1 MAASTSLAFRSVR
14 KQSISASSSP
24 AFDPT
29 SLSAATMPLSP
40 SPLPGMNA
48 STIPSAAASSSADG
62 GIGSSLIG
70 PGGAALMA
78 GAPAAANTIANK
90 QAVAG
95 SSLYQACLNLRDRLY
110 SVPGFGE
117 AYLDE
122 MAATN
127 SAVSP
132 STASD
137 PLSPTAGS
145 PTSPTGAPARK
156 SSSDPVTQ
164 LWQCFRL
171 GSPLC
176 ALFNTMN
183 PDVELPV
190 NPDANRSNANACK
203 AQVMKFIIALKEK
216 LGWDPDDIF
225 TVSQLYLNDTNGFVK
240 VVRTINRLLDVFE
253 ERGLLIE
260 TNRKSDNDDLDHPSD
275 DRAKVIRELL
285 TTERK
290 YVQDLEVM
298 QNYARALAQY
308 DILPPDTLHNLFG
321 NLNKLVDV
329 QRRFLICVEENVRRP
344 PDEQHFGHVFM
355 TMEDDF
361 TVYEPFCAN
370 YNLAL
375 DLINQEAHNLVR
387 LKGMPLAQGC
397 YLDPAYELPTF
408 MIKPVQRICKYPLLL
423 EQLLKKTPE
432 DAPRYQELEDGLEVM
447 HRITDKVNETSR
459 LQENAQL
466 VKELEWRVEDWKGH
480 NIKTF
485 GLLLLSDVFMVAKS
499 DTEREYH
506 VYLFEKILL
515 CCKELAP
522 AAQKKSSKNNSILKQ
537 KGGPASAAGGK
548 KAKTTLQLKG
558 RIFINNVTGVFANS
572 KMSSILGA
580 PSGQHA
586 LQVWWRGDV
595 DHESF
600 ALKCKNE
607 EQLKQWQTAINK
619 LIDEVNLR
627 RQQAAA
633 QHYSQQ
639 QQQQQHNINMA
650 GAGTRRI
657 TQMSSHF
664 PQTPLSEVGLVNPFT
679 SAVLPPSGLS
689 RTQSQASSYR
699 YDDEDSE
706 GASYYEPTSGRATPA
721 QGRYSQPGTEGR
733 ERGNSLASNGNNDL
747 RPRARTEDQ
756 DSSVMAQW
764 RSHSP
769 AVPPPMPRGLSY
781 SSGAD
786 QHQHALRKASS
797 SRQLR
802 QASNASSRTPRAG
815 GVDGGAVEYLDG
827 SSDSASSD
835 LRYAAGRPRGDS
847 VASSM
852 SCTTSDSGAAHSR
865 SRSASNPQMYVLP
878 PHMQGPAPP
887 MPKVPY
893 VGDGKNAGS
902 PTSATAPSSTSTAA
916 AVGAAATGANGVD
929 KRFSSSSISTSESG
943 QSGQS
948 RPQSST
954 AASSPVN
961 ANLNGYTATPTAP
974 STLRNH
980 QTPHTYRPTPT
991 PTPTSASASAASS
1004 SAAVKLNVS
1013 FQDDKYV
1020 VVVLS
1025 TTSFSA
1031 LLDKVTKKI
1040 RLCSGKLVEHTLRM
1054 RYIDDD
1060 GDAVLISDDDD
1071 VQMAFDSALAGG
1083 EVELVVT

>member
-1 MAASTSLAFRSVR
+1 MNPS
-14 KQSISASSSP
+14 SASSTV
-24 AFDPT
+24 A
-29 SLSAATMPLSP
+29 
-40 SPLPGMNA
+40 
-48 STIPSAAASSSADG
+48 SSADG
-62 GIGSSLIG
+62 GIGASLIG

-110 SVPGFGE
+110 CVPGFGE

-122 MAATN
+122 MVAAN
-127 SAVSP
+127 SATSP
-132 STASD
+132 SD
-137 PLSPTAGS
+137 PLSPTSGS
-145 PTSPTGAPARK
+145 PTSPTGASSARK

-183 PDVELPV
+183 PQVELPV

-290 YVQDLEVM
+290 YVQDLEVL

-355 TMEDDF
+355 TMEEDF
-361 TVYEPFCAN
+361 AVYEPFCAN

-387 LKGMPLAQGC
+387 LKGMPSAQGC

-447 HRITDKVNETSR
+447 RRITDKVNETSR

-515 CCKELAP
+515 CCKEIAP
-522 AAQKKSSKNNSILKQ
+522 TQQKKGSKNNSLLKQ
-537 KGGPASAAGGK
+537 KGASAAAAGGK
-548 KAKTTLQLKG
+548 KVKTTLQLKG
-558 RIFINNVTGVFANS
+558 RIFINNVTGAFANS

-633 QHYSQQ
+633 QLYSQQ
-639 QQQQQHNINMA
+639 HAQSINMA
-650 GAGTRRI
+650 G
-657 TQMSSHF
+657 
-664 PQTPLSEVGLVNPFT
+664 
-679 SAVLPPSGLS
+679 
-689 RTQSQASSYR
+689 
-699 YDDEDSE
+699 
-706 GASYYEPTSGRATPA
+706 
-721 QGRYSQPGTEGR
+721 
-733 ERGNSLASNGNNDL
+733 
-747 RPRARTEDQ
+747 
-756 DSSVMAQW
+756 
-764 RSHSP
+764 
-769 AVPPPMPRGLSY
+769 
-781 SSGAD
+781 
-786 QHQHALRKASS
+786 
-797 SRQLR
+797 
-802 QASNASSRTPRAG
+802 
-815 GVDGGAVEYLDG
+815 
-827 SSDSASSD
+827 
-835 LRYAAGRPRGDS
+835 
-847 VASSM
+847 
-852 SCTTSDSGAAHSR
+852 
-865 SRSASNPQMYVLP
+865 
-878 PHMQGPAPP
+878 
-887 MPKVPY
+887 
-893 VGDGKNAGS
+893 
-902 PTSATAPSSTSTAA
+902 
-916 AVGAAATGANGVD
+916 TGAL
-929 KRFSSSSISTSESG
+929 I
-943 QSGQS
+943 
-948 RPQSST
+948 
-954 AASSPVN
+954 VN
-961 ANLNGYTATPTAP
+961 
-974 STLRNH
+974 
-980 QTPHTYRPTPT
+980 
-991 PTPTSASASAASS
+991 
-1004 SAAVKLNVS
+1004 
-1013 FQDDKYV
+1013 FQEDKYV
-1020 VVVLS
+1020 VVALS
-1025 TTSFSA
+1025 TTSFNT
-1031 LLDKVTKKI
+1031 LLEKVTKKV
-1040 RLCSGKLVEHTLRM
+1040 RVCSGKAIEHTLRM
-1054 RYIDDD
+1054 KYVDED
-1060 GDAVLISDDDD
+1060 GDTVVMMDDDD
-1071 VQMAFDSALAGG
+1071 VGMAFDTARLKG
-1083 EVELVVT
+1083 EVELIVN

>member
-1 MAASTSLAFRSVR
+1 MAASTSLAFRSIR
-14 KQSISASSSP
+14 KQSISSSSSP

-29 SLSAATMPLSP
+29 TLSAASMPLSP

-48 STIPSAAASSSADG
+48 SSASSTAASSADG
-62 GIGSSLIG
+62 GIGASLIG

-110 SVPGFGE
+110 CVPGFGE
-117 AYLDE
+117 PYLDE
-122 MAATN
+122 MVAAN
-127 SAVSP
+127 SAASP
-132 STASD
+132 SD
-137 PLSPTAGS
+137 PLSPASGS
-145 PTSPTGAPARK
+145 PTSPTGAASARK

-183 PDVELPV
+183 PEVELPV

-253 ERGLLIE
+253 ERGLLIQ

-290 YVQDLEVM
+290 YVQDLEVL

-355 TMEDDF
+355 TMEEDF
-361 TVYEPFCAN
+361 AVYEPFCAN

-387 LKGMPLAQGC
+387 LKGMPSAQGC

-447 HRITDKVNETSR
+447 RRITDKVNETSR

-480 NIKTF
+480 NIRTF

-515 CCKELAP
+515 CCKEIAP
-522 AAQKKSSKNNSILKQ
+522 TQQKKGNKNNSLLKQ
-537 KGGPASAAGGK
+537 KGVSAATAGK
-548 KAKTTLQLKG
+548 KVKTTLQLKG
-558 RIFINNVTGVFANS
+558 RIFINNVTGAFANS

-619 LIDEVNLR
+619 LIDEVNSR

-633 QHYSQQ
+633 QLYSQQ
-639 QQQQQHNINMA
+639 HQQNINMA
-650 GAGTRRI
+650 GTGAVGRRI
-657 TQMSSHF
+657 TQTSSHF
-664 PQTPLSEVGLVNPFT
+664 PQTPLSEMAPANPF
-679 SAVLPPSGLS
+679 SALPASGLS

-699 YDDEDSE
+699 FEEEELSE
-706 GASYYEPTSGRATPA
+706 GGTSGRVTPA
-721 QGRYSQPGTEGR
+721 GGVGRFSQSGSEGR
-733 ERGNSLASNGNNDL
+733 ERQNSTASNGDL

-786 QHQHALRKASS
+786 QQQQQHALRKASS

-802 QASNASSRTPRAG
+802 QPTQGGYTRRGA

-827 SSDSASSD
+827 SSDSASSGSHF
-835 LRYAAGRPRGDS
+835 GRARGDS

-852 SCTTSDSGAAHSR
+852 SRAMNDNGAAHSR
-865 SRSASNPQMYVLP
+865 SRSASNPQQHPYMLQQSGPPPPLP
-878 PHMQGPAPP
+878 KAPI
-887 MPKVPY
+887 
-893 VGDGKNAGS
+893 GEHLKNPSAIQMAG
-902 PTSATAPSSTSTAA
+902 
-916 AVGAAATGANGVD
+916 GGVD

-943 QSGQS
+943 SNS

-954 AASSPVN
+954 TASSPIN
-961 ANLNGYTATPTAP
+961 PTTNHSSSTSALRNSRPPQHQPQPTTPT
-974 STLRNH
+974 
-980 QTPHTYRPTPT
+980 
-991 PTPTSASASAASS
+991 TPTSASNAI
-1004 SAAVKLNVS
+1004 KLIVN
-1013 FQDDKYV
+1013 FGEDKYV

-1025 TTSFSA
+1025 STSFST
-1031 LLDKVTKKI
+1031 LLEKVTKKV
-1040 RLCSGKLVEHTLRM
+1040 RVCSGKTIDHTLRM
-1054 RYIDDD
+1054 RYVDED
-1060 GDAVLISDDDD
+1060 GDTVVMMDDDD
-1071 VQMAFDSALAGG
+1071 VGMAFDTARFKG
-1083 EVELVVT
+1083 EVELIVN

>member
-1 MAASTSLAFRSVR
+1 MAAAASLAFRSVR

-24 AFDPT
+24 AFDPASIST
-29 SLSAATMPLSP
+29 ANLPLSP

-48 STIPSAAASSSADG
+48 SHISSAATGSSDG

-122 MAATN
+122 LAPTSAASSN
-127 SAVSP
+127 
-132 STASD
+132 
-137 PLSPTAGS
+137 GS
-145 PTSPTGAPARK
+145 PTSPTGAPVPKA
-156 SSSDPVTQ
+156 SSDPVTQ

-260 TNRKSDNDDLDHPSD
+260 TNRKTDNDDLDHPSD

-387 LKGMPLAQGC
+387 LKGMPSAQGC

-432 DAPRYQELEDGLEVM
+432 DAPPYQELEEGLEVM
-447 HRITDKVNETSR
+447 RSITDKVNENSR

-485 GLLLLSDVFMVAKS
+485 GLLLLSDTFMVAKS

-515 CCKELAP
+515 CCKEIAP
-522 AAQKKSSKNNSILKQ
+522 AAQKKSNKNNSLLKQ
-537 KGGPASAAGGK
+537 KNGTSNVGGK
-548 KAKTTLQLKG
+548 KVKTTLQLKG
-558 RIFINNVTGVFANS
+558 RIFINNVTGAFANS

-619 LIDEVNLR
+619 LIDEVNMR

-633 QHYSQQ
+633 QHYQQ
-639 QQQQQHNINMA
+639 QQSLNLA
-650 GAGTRRI
+650 GAGALGRRI
-657 TQMSSHF
+657 TQTSSHF
-664 PQTPLSEVGLVNPFT
+664 PQTPLAEMAPPNPFT
-679 SAVLPPSGLS
+679 SAAATGGLPPSGLA
-689 RTQSQASSYR
+689 RTTSQASSYR
-699 YDDEDSE
+699 YDDEDE
-706 GASYYEPTSGRATPA
+706 GQSYYEPASGRGTPA
-721 QGRYSQPGTEGR
+721 QGRYSQPGTDGR
-733 ERGNSLASNGNNDL
+733 SSSNGDL

-756 DSSVMAQW
+756 DSAVMAQW

-769 AVPPPMPRGLSY
+769 AVPPPLPRGLSY

-786 QHQHALRKASS
+786 QHGLRKASS

-802 QASNASSRTPRAG
+802 QPNAGPGRNARAG
-815 GVDGGAVEYLDG
+815 AEAVEYLDG
-827 SSDSASSD
+827 SSDSADSFKYGTS
-835 LRYAAGRPRGDS
+835 RPRGDS
-847 VASSM
+847 TASSM
-852 SCTTSDSGAAHSR
+852 SRTTSDNGAAHSR
-865 SRSASNPQMYVLP
+865 SRSASNPQMFVLP
-878 PHMQGPAPP
+878 PHMQGAAPP
-887 MPKVPY
+887 LPKLPL
-893 VGDGKNAGS
+893 DKTAGGGQSS
-902 PTSATAPSSTSTAA
+902 PTTTTTGGTSASGQ
-916 AVGAAATGANGVD
+916 GAAGD
-929 KRFSSSSISTSESG
+929 KRFSNSSIATSESA
-943 QSGQS
+943 QSGAS

-961 ANLNGYTATPTAP
+961 ATLPTSSRHRPIPQP
-974 STLRNH
+974 STPN
-980 QTPHTYRPTPT
+980 
-991 PTPTSASASAASS
+991 SAAIR
-1004 SAAVKLNVS
+1004 LNIT
-1013 FQDDKYV
+1013 FQEDKFV

-1025 TTSFSA
+1025 STPYNA
-1031 LLDKVTKKI
+1031 LLEKVTKKI
-1040 RLCSGKLVEHTLRM
+1040 RLCSGKQVDQVRM
-1054 RYIDDD
+1054 RYIDED

-1071 VQMAFDSALAGG
+1071 VQMAFEARTDAG
-1083 EVELVVT
+1083 EVELVVG

>member
-1 MAASTSLAFRSVR
+1 MAASASLAFRSVR
-14 KQSISASSSP
+14 KQSISSSSSP

-29 SLSAATMPLSP
+29 TLSASSMPLSP

-48 STIPSAAASSSADG
+48 NTNLTGASSADG
-62 GIGSSLIG
+62 GIGASLIG

-110 SVPGFGE
+110 CVPGFGE

-122 MAATN
+122 MMAGSAT
-127 SAVSP
+127 SP
-132 STASD
+132 STSSD

-145 PTSPTGAPARK
+145 PTSPTGAPIRK
-156 SSSDPVTQ
+156 PSCDPVTQ

-183 PDVELPV
+183 PQVELPV

-203 AQVMKFIIALKEK
+203 AQVMKFIIALKQN

-290 YVQDLEVM
+290 YVQDLEVL

-344 PDEQHFGHVFM
+344 PDEQHFGHVFR
-355 TMEDDF
+355 TMEEDF
-361 TVYEPFCAN
+361 AVYEPFCAN
-370 YNLAL
+370 YNVAL

-387 LKGMPLAQGC
+387 LKGMPSAQGC

-423 EQLLKKTPE
+423 EQLLKKTSE

-447 HRITDKVNETSR
+447 RRITDKVNETSR
-459 LQENAQL
+459 LQENAHL

-515 CCKELAP
+515 CCKELTP
-522 AAQKKSSKNNSILKQ
+522 AAQKKGNKNSSLLKQ
-537 KGGPASAAGGK
+537 KHGATASGGK
-548 KAKTTLQLKG
+548 KVKTTLQLKG
-558 RIFINNVTGVFANS
+558 RIFINNVTGAFANS
-572 KMSSILGA
+572 KMSSILGTA
-580 PSGQHA
+580 SGQHA

-607 EQLKQWQTAINK
+607 EQLKLWQTAINK
-619 LIDEVNLR
+619 LIDEVNMR

-639 QQQQQHNINMA
+639 YSLNMA
-650 GAGTRRI
+650 GAGALGRRI
-657 TQMSSHF
+657 TQTSSHF
-664 PQTPLSEVGLVNPFT
+664 PQTPLSEMAPVNPF
-679 SAVLPPSGLS
+679 SAALPPAGLS
-689 RTQSQASSYR
+689 RTHSQASSYR

-706 GASYYEPTSGRATPA
+706 AGTGGSYYEPTSGRVTPAA
-721 QGRYSQPGTEGR
+721 QGRFSQPGSDGR
-733 ERGNSLASNGNNDL
+733 ERQNSLASSSNVDL

-786 QHQHALRKASS
+786 QQVHALRKASS

-802 QASNASSRTPRAG
+802 QPSGAAPAQNYPRPPRAL
-815 GVDGGAVEYLDG
+815 DGGAVEYLDG

-835 LRYAAGRPRGDS
+835 FRSTLPRGDS

-852 SCTTSDSGAAHSR
+852 SRATSDSGEAHNR
-865 SRSASNPQMYVLP
+865 SRSASNPQQHNMYVLP
-878 PHMQGPAPP
+878 PHMQGGPPPP
-887 MPKVPY
+887 MPKL
-893 VGDGKNAGS
+893 
-902 PTSATAPSSTSTAA
+902 SAFNGLPPAPVHA
-916 AVGAAATGANGVD
+916 AVPNPSAGATVGVNGNGVD
-929 KRFSSSSISTSESG
+929 KRCSSSSISTSESG
-943 QSGQS
+943 ASGQNS

-961 ANLNGYTATPTAP
+961 ITNATNA
-974 STLRNH
+974 
-980 QTPHTYRPTPT
+980 
-991 PTPTSASASAASS
+991 TSSSS
-1004 SAAVKLNVS
+1004 SATHRGSSNLSQPPRNPTNPNSNAVKLIVNYAE
-1013 FQDDKYV
+1013 DKFV
-1020 VVVLS
+1020 VVVLTS
-1025 TTSFSA
+1025 ISFSA

-1040 RLCSGKLVEHTLRM
+1040 KLCSDKKTTDHTLRM
-1054 RYIDDD
+1054 RYIDED
-1060 GDAVLISDDDD
+1060 GDNVLINDDED
-1071 VQMAFDSALAGG
+1071 VLMAFDAAING
-1083 EVELVVT
+1083 EVEIVVT